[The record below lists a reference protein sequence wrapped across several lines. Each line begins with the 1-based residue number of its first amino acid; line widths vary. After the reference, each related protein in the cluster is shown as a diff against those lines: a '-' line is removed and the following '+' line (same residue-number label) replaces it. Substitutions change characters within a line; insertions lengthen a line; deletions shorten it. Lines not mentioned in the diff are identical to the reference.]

1 MLADVLQEG
10 AKQGSRVEKHQVGCQ
25 ACGDLVVTEEE
36 KVNCLRHLGG
46 DTTHL
51 PVLEVPLLL
60 GVGEEKVVALIQ
72 KTKQT
77 KKQKLS
83 K

>member
-60 GVGEEKVVALIQ
+60 FSHRIIELTFVKVNNLD
-72 KTKQT
+72 TST
-77 KKQKLS
+77 
-83 K
+83 